1 MNKKNRRIS
10 QQKMA
15 KNPNQKLKILYIMQ
29 MLMQETDDEHGLSM
43 AQIISKLESY
53 GIKAERKSIYD
64 DLTLL
69 REFGLDVITRKGRT
83 TEYFI
88 GSRDFEFPELTLLV
102 DAVQSSK
109 FLTEKKSNMLIK
121 KLESLASVHEAKLL
135 KRQVYVAGRIKMQ
148 NESIFYNVDAIQHA
162 IIYKRMVSFKY
173 YDYDI
178 EKKKT
183 ARRDGHIY
191 KVTPVGLVYIDEYY
205 YLVTYS
211 EKYGGFAN
219 YRVDRMD
226 GIEIMDDRGDRVPS
240 SANFNLSEYCQRKI
254 SMFGGEDTRVQL
266 VFDKSLMNPIIDRF
280 GKDVRVEKIDDDTAR
295 AYIAIASSG
304 PFFGWLTQFGDKIKI
319 DHPEDLKQEFLTFLK
334 KIQKVY
340 K

>member
-1 MNKKNRRIS
+1 
-10 QQKMA
+10 
-15 KNPNQKLKILYIMQ
+15 MQ
-29 MLMQETDDEHGLSM
+29 MLIQETDEEHGLTMSG
-43 AQIISKLESY
+43 IIGRLESY
-53 GIKAERKSIYD
+53 GVKAERKSIYD
-64 DLTLL
+64 DLYLL
-69 REFGLDVITRKGRT
+69 REFGLDIVTRKGQT
-83 TEYFI
+83 TEYYI

-109 FLTEKKSNMLIK
+109 FLTEKKSNALIK
-121 KLESLASVHEAKLL
+121 KLESLASIHEAKLL

-162 IIYKRMVSFKY
+162 IIWKRMIAFKY

-178 EKKKT
+178 EKKKV
-183 ARRDGHIY
+183 ARREGHIY

-205 YLVTYS
+205 YLVTWS

-219 YRVDRMD
+219 YRVDRMV
-226 GIEIMDDRGDRVPS
+226 GIEILEEYGDRIPS

-266 VFDKSLMNPIIDRF
+266 VFDKTLMNPVIDRF
-280 GKDVRVEKIDDDTAR
+280 GKDVRTEIINDDTAR

-319 DHPEDLKQEFLTFLK
+319 DHPESLKQDYLDFLK
-334 KIQKVY
+334 KIQKNY
-340 K
+340 KTKK